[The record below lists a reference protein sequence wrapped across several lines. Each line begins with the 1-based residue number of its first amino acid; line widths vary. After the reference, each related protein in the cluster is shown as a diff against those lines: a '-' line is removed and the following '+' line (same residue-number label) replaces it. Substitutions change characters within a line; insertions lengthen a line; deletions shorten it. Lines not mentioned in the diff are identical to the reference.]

1 MIESY
6 AAPAGWY
13 PEPSGA
19 EGQRWWDGTRWT
31 EYATPLA
38 APTSSVQR
46 YAPYDGM
53 ARPRVPDGTPV
64 DTAWIWLIVALPI
77 VAVIPFFLWD
87 FEGYMREAMNDP
99 SVQAGLYRDPAYLV
113 SLLVTWVGYGA
124 SVLFAYLDVVALR
137 KLGYTRQFHW
147 AWAFLSIFSYLV
159 YVIGRSV
166 VVKRQSGRGWA
177 PMWVAIA
184 VNVAVIVGVMV
195 WTISI
200 AVNVIST
207 TMPTYPGI

>member
-1 MIESY
+1 MIESH

-38 APTSSVQR
+38 APPQPAAAQ

-53 ARPRVPDGTPV
+53 AAPRVAEGTPV

-77 VAVIPFFLWD
+77 LALIPLFFYDL
-87 FEGYMREAMNDP
+87 EGYALQSMTDP
-99 SVQAGLYRDPAYLV
+99 TVEQRMYRDPMYL
-113 SLLVTWVGYGA
+113 A
-124 SVLFAYLDVVALR
+124 SVLLGWISYGAIVFFAYFDVVALR
-137 KLGYTRQFHW
+137 KLGYARQFHW
-147 AWAFLSIFSYLV
+147 AWAFLWSLV

-166 VVKRQSGRGWA
+166 VVKRQAGRGSA
-177 PMWVAIA
+177 PMWVAIGL
-184 VNVAVIVGVMV
+184 NVIVFIATLVWIGVM
-195 WTISI
+195 I
-200 AVNVIST
+200 ANVVNAS
-207 TMPTYPGI
+207 MLLYPAV